1 MMKSPSSCTMQYAN
15 VLEGCEGN
23 IWLINSNF
31 KRSFLCCFKI
41 SILAVI
47 VHHLILAVTFLNDY
61 MGDLGVFVGNCV
73 VFFGNSFV
81 ALNQS
86 DCIFVETDTQI

>member
-1 MMKSPSSCTMQYAN
+1 MQYAN

-61 MGDLGVFVGNCV
+61 MGDLGVFVGIV
-73 VFFGNSFV
+73 LFSL
-81 ALNQS
+81 AILLLPLIS
-86 DCIFVETDTQI
+86 LIIFL